1 MRLARIVKVNQYTIQ
16 GEFIKTWNSLSDAMR
31 HFKANSTGNIAS
43 CCKGKRPSAHG
54 YIWRY
59 IGDSFDKYPY
69 MARGIILILN

>member
-1 MRLARIVKVNQYTIQ
+1 MRYL
-16 GEFIKTWNSLSDAMR
+16 GIKTTA
-31 HFKANSTGNIAS
+31 NIAT

-69 MARGIILILN
+69 ISRGNHPNLRLGYNKYQLNKSTNKAN